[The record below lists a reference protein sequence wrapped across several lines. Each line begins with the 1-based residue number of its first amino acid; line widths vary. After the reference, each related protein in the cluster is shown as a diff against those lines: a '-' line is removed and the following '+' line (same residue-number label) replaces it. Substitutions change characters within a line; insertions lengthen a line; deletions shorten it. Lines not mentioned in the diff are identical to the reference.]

1 MGRGGGGMGS
11 RRVQSSGPQGQ
22 GDLGMDALVQ
32 LHEGQHKMAAWVQ
45 PWNAR
50 SRALPGTRAAIKHG
64 FEVSVGWA
72 E

>member
-1 MGRGGGGMGS
+1 MN
-11 RRVQSSGPQGQ
+11 
-22 GDLGMDALVQ
+22 ALVQ

-64 FEVSVGWA
+64 FGVSVGWA